1 MTDDQWERSGRE
13 RHPNDRRLVMERLR
27 GLAAPVGIV
36 LAAMMV
42 VFLSYRG
49 PLLGAIAAFVA
60 TIVVVLWLRNRA
72 TDEDRE
78 EYGPGANDG

>member
-1 MTDDQWERSGRE
+1 MTDDEWERGGWE
-13 RHPNDRRLVMERLR
+13 GNHDDRPLVMERLR

-36 LAAMMV
+36 LAAVMV
-42 VFLSYRG
+42 VFLSYQG
-49 PLLGAIAAFVA
+49 PLLGAVAAFVA
-60 TIVVVLWLRNRA
+60 TIVVVLWLRNRP